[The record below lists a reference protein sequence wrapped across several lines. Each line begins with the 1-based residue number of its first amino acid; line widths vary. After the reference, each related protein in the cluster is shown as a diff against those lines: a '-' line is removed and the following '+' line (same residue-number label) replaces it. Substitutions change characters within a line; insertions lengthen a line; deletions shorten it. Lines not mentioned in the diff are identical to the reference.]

1 MEEKWQNTL
10 GMVRVNSKKIL
21 NSLACNGIIL
31 LQPLKN
37 KVVASGTGSD
47 RRHSRRLRPDKDI
60 FLWKDG
66 RPDRKAHLLD
76 ISINGMYVETD
87 APLEEGQELQL
98 SMHALLPLRYP
109 AITGR
114 VVRKAP
120 KGMALQFV

>member
-1 MEEKWQNTL
+1 MEEKWRNTL
-10 GMVRVNSKKIL
+10 GMVRLNSKKIL

-37 KVVASGTGSD
+37 KMMASGAETD
-47 RRHSRRLRPDKDI
+47 RRHGRRLRSDKDI
-60 FLWKDG
+60 FIWKDG

-76 ISINGMYVETD
+76 ISINGMYVETE

-98 SMHALLPLRYP
+98 SLYKQLPLRYP